1 MRPPSGQI
9 QVHILLRELLR
20 FNGSSADIPISD
32 EEWRALLGASEAL
45 DVVPALFQVAKKRK
59 NVPQEILNYLSK
71 RQNTVLTANVL
82 LLSELDRTLDAIA
95 ASSIPVILL
104 KGASFFKHHG
114 WPPSIRSMTDLDLLV
129 RQEHLAETAKVLGEI
144 GFVEEPGDLAPGF
157 SSRFLGECSFIKTTA
172 RPCRLDLH
180 QRLFLF
186 GAARGENDAVW
197 RRSVHIAGAPETVRV
212 LSLED
217 ELHYL
222 AFHLAFHHRG
232 SGLRWELDI
241 ARLIHQ
247 YRDRIDWDALLSAA
261 YRCRT
266 GLAVRSALEAA
277 VGLGAGIPTEVM
289 EQLRTYRPTRGER
302 LFWEL
307 VMDERFTW
315 HARTIA
321 LLPSIGGIR
330 GKAAYLYAKLFPSPE
345 YAARAYGLPQNA
357 GKTATVKRMLGL
369 IAKCGV
375 GVRLAVKALIPP
387 AGKRTRG

>member
-1 MRPPSGQI
+1 MQTLSGHTQTYA
-9 QVHILLRELLR
+9 LLRELLR
-20 FNGSSADIPISD
+20 INGSSARLSISD
-32 EEWRALLGASEAL
+32 EEWRALLGASEEL
-45 DVVPALFQVAKKRK
+45 NVVPALFQVAKERK
-59 NVPQEILNYLSK
+59 NVPQEILNGLSK
-71 RQNTVLTANVL
+71 RQNTALTANIIL
-82 LLSELDRTLDAIA
+82 LNELDRTLEAVA
-95 ASSIPVILL
+95 ASFVPVILL

-129 RQEHLAETAKVLGEI
+129 HQEHLTKTAVVLKEL

-186 GAARGENDAVW
+186 GAARSENSAVW
-197 RRSVHIAGAPETVRV
+197 QRSVPVAGAPETVRA

-222 AFHLAFHHRG
+222 AFHLTFHHRG

-247 YRDRIDWDALLSAA
+247 YRDGIDWDALLATA
-261 YRCRT
+261 WRCRT

-277 VGLGAGIPTEVM
+277 VSLGAGVPSEVM
-289 EQLRTYRPTRGER
+289 EQLRAYRPTRGER

-315 HARTIA
+315 HARTLA
-321 LLPSIGGIR
+321 LLPSIKGMR
-330 GKAAYLYAKLFPSPE
+330 GKTAYLRAKLFPSAE
-345 YAARAYGLPQNA
+345 YAERAYGSPQGA
-357 GKTATVKRMLGL
+357 GKIAAAKRMIGL
-369 IAKCGV
+369 LAKCGV
-375 GVRLAVKALIPP
+375 GVRLALKALM
-387 AGKRTRG
+387 RG